1 MDGYRLPISLGVF
14 NVDESNHQGH
24 QLVDDLTIIT
34 GMLTHYQQKAGP
46 DYRPNAQ
53 ELSRMT
59 YYASNRPGK
68 IAKLASEL
76 EKRVRLDCR
85 KAKTGNIRARSYVQ
99 SFET

>member
-46 DYRPNAQ
+46 DYRPEVCACVYGLIQRN
-53 ELSRMT
+53 EL
-59 YYASNRPGK
+59 
-68 IAKLASEL
+68 LHE
-76 EKRVRLDCR
+76 
-85 KAKTGNIRARSYVQ
+85 
-99 SFET
+99 